1 MILKQSLQYRK
12 RKLQNAQKKDA
23 VVDKA
28 IENASMEIPEPMVQ
42 NQIRNMVDDFSRRM
56 QSQGLTMEQYFQFTG
71 MTLEKMQEE
80 MKPQALKR
88 IQTRLVLEK
97 IAEVENIQPTDE
109 EVEEEFKKMADAYK
123 MEVEKIK
130 ELLGDRELEQMKKD
144 MAVQK
149 AVTLVAD
156 EAKEA

>member
-1 MILKQSLQYRK
+1 MKKVYSIEGIDCANCAAKIEDKINRMKNIEEANLNFMMG
-12 RKLQNAQKKDA
+12 KLS
-23 VVDKA
+23 
-28 IENASMEIPEPMVQ
+28 IEFKLS
-42 NQIRNMVDDFSRRM
+42 
-56 QSQGLTMEQYFQFTG
+56 
-71 MTLEKMQEE
+71 
-80 MKPQALKR
+80 
-88 IQTRLVLEK
+88 
-97 IAEVENIQPTDE
+97 TDE

-123 MEVEKIK
+123 MEVDKIK